1 MAVSY
6 EIKSRNH
13 DVQFAIPMRTEESRR
28 TLPRTLKSFL
38 FTVGG
43 KCICWI
49 AILFAV
55 PVVQIGENESSYC
68 QRSTSDYMTA
78 VYPLDLFSV

>member
-13 DVQFAIPMRTEESRR
+13 NVQSAIPMRTEEPRR

-38 FTVGG
+38 FTVGENAFAG
-43 KCICWI
+43 LQSCLQYQLYKQETMNQVI
-49 AILFAV
+49 AQQA
-55 PVVQIGENESSYC
+55 
-68 QRSTSDYMTA
+68 TSDYMTA